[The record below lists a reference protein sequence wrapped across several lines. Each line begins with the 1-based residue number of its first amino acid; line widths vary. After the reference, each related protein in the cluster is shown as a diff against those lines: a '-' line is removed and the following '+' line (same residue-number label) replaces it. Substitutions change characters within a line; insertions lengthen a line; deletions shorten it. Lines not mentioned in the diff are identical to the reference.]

1 MDNNINELEKLI
13 DYIIEKHD
21 MINSE
26 WMTSNNYNK
35 YNMKSKKVTDILKDS
50 KLSDYIFDYRNFI
63 NIYYTSL
70 FQEIN
75 NLRLKNQVEIRVKM
89 YNSLQDKI
97 NRYCI
102 ETKHEYG
109 HIPINKCVNDLLGFR
124 IIFKK
129 SIDMNQIIDYIKNK
143 YNNLLCIDS
152 SKDGYIATHI
162 YFTKDSNYD
171 FRWEL
176 QLWNLE
182 SYDNNKKCHEIYKQ
196 DYTKYE
202 SDLIREGDANV

>member
-1 MDNNINELEKLI
+1 MEDSINELDKLI
-13 DYIIEKHD
+13 NYIMEKHNS
-21 MINSE
+21 INNE
-26 WMTSNNYNK
+26 WMASNENNK
-35 YNMKSKKVTDILKDS
+35 YNLRNKKVTDILKNNE
-50 KLSDYIFDYRNFI
+50 LSDYIFDYRNFI
-63 NIYYTSL
+63 NLYYASL

-75 NLRLKNQVEIRVKM
+75 NLGLNNQVEIRIKM

-102 ETKHEYG
+102 ELKHENGY
-109 HIPINKCVNDLLGFR
+109 IPINKCVNDLLGFR
-124 IIFKK
+124 IIFSK
-129 SIDMNQIIDYIKNK
+129 SIDMSQIIDYINNK
-143 YNNLLCIDS
+143 YDNLICIDS

-162 YFTKDSNYD
+162 YFTKDSNFK